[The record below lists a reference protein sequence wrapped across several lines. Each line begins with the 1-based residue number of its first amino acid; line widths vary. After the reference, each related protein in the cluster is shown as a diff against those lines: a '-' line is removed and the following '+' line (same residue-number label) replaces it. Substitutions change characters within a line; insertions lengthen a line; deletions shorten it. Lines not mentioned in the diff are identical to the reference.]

1 VNWLTRYARWL
12 HLGWPAGTVEKLP
25 EVGERGR
32 TNLPGVYIVGDLSGV
47 PLLKFALDGG
57 TRAVRE
63 FVEAFGNEGSRRA
76 GGAGATARGT
86 AVARGVEAAT
96 RGTAVARGAEAAT
109 RGTAVARGAEAASP
123 LDLVIVGAG
132 VAGMAAAVEARA
144 QGLRFELLEASE
156 PFSTLVNFPRA
167 KPIYTYPRA
176 MTPEGRLQV
185 KATVKE
191 PLLDELRAQAEAHD
205 VRPRTARAERIERA
219 NGRLRVHLADGAP
232 PLETRGVIVAIGRS
246 GSFRKLGVPGEE
258 LDKVFNRLHDP
269 RDFADQEVLVVG
281 GGDSALEGAI
291 ALAESGAR
299 VTLSYRGTEFAR
311 AKPDNV
317 AMVEALRNDPMAD
330 VTLEQPSSERVT
342 TSAGRFQGASRRPGS
357 ITLRLGTVVTAI
369 RENEVDLAPAGENGR
384 GRRGG
389 ASGTV
394 PNAGTGSP
402 GAAAAATRVETLP
415 NDVVFAAIGRE
426 APLDFFR
433 RSGLRIAG
441 ELSARSWAA
450 LAAFLLFCTWLYD
463 WKSGGVFSSLW
474 YRNGW
479 WPTQLA
485 AGVSAGGAVDPTS
498 LAGIVL
504 ISASGPSFWYTLAYS
519 LIVVG
524 FGIARIRRR
533 RTPYVTAQTVTL
545 MLVQVIPLFLL
556 PEIVLPWMNHHGIL
570 PTALADAL
578 FPAVDYGH
586 GREFWRAYGFIL
598 AWPLMIYNVFTDQP
612 LFWWLAIAVVQ
623 TLVLIPLGIYFFGK
637 GFYCGWICSCGAL
650 AETLGDTHRHR
661 MPHGARWN
669 RLNFIGQALLA
680 VAILLLVLRIVGW
693 LDPASWAA
701 LQFQKLKDGWKW
713 GVDVLLAGILGY
725 GLYFWF
731 SGRTW
736 CRFACPLAALMHV
749 YARFSRF
756 RILADKKKCISC
768 NVCTSVCHQGIDIM
782 NFANKGL
789 PMADP
794 QCVRCSACVQQCPTG
809 VLTFGQV
816 DRAGRVVAVDRL
828 AASPVQMR
836 EGAGG

>member
-1 VNWLTRYARWL
+1 VNPLARYARWL

-25 EVGERGR
+25 EVAERGR

-57 TRAVRE
+57 TRAVRDFLE
-63 FVEAFGNEGSRRA
+63 THGAAAAHGAASRHA
-76 GGAGATARGT
+76 PAAPTA
-86 AVARGVEAAT
+86 AAAHDAAT
-96 RGTAVARGAEAAT
+96 SHAPT
-109 RGTAVARGAEAASP
+109 AASHAPPAPAPAVPHAPAAP
-123 LDLVIVGAG
+123 LDLVIIGAG

-144 QGLRFELLEASE
+144 HGLRFELLEASE
-156 PFSTLVNFPRA
+156 PFSTIVNFPRA
-167 KPIYTYPRA
+167 KPIYTYPRE

-185 KATVKE
+185 SATVKE
-191 PLLDELRAQAEAHD
+191 PLLDELQAQAKAHGLEP
-205 VRPRTARAERIERA
+205 RPARAERLERA

-232 PLETRGVIVAIGRS
+232 LHTRGVIVAIGRS
-246 GSFRKLGVPGEE
+246 GNFRKLGVPGEE

-269 RDFADQEVLVVG
+269 RDFTGRNVLVVG
-281 GGDSALEGAI
+281 GGDSALEGAV
-291 ALAESGAR
+291 ALAEAGAH
-299 VTLSYRGTEFAR
+299 VTVSYRGAEFAR
-311 AKPDNV
+311 AKPENV
-317 AMVEALRNDPMAD
+317 EKLDALRRDPMAD
-330 VTLEQPSSERVT
+330 VAIEQPSSERVT
-342 TSAGRFQGASRRPGS
+342 TSAGRFLGSDRRPGS
-357 ITLRLGTVVTAI
+357 VTLRFGTVVRAI
-369 RENEVDLAPAGENGR
+369 RASEVDLAPTGARGGGAGPDAPAGAAR
-384 GRRGG
+384 DGAATKRGG
-389 ASGTV
+389 AS
-394 PNAGTGSP
+394 PA
-402 GAAAAATRVETLP
+402 ETIP
-415 NDVVFAAIGRE
+415 NDAVFAAIGRE

-441 ELSARSWAA
+441 EMSARSWGL

-463 WKSGGVFSSLW
+463 WKSGGVFSRIW
-474 YRNGW
+474 YGNGW
-479 WPTQLA
+479 WPTRLA
-485 AGVSAGGAVDPTS
+485 ADVSAGGAVDPAS

-504 ISASGPSFWYTLAYS
+504 ISASGPAFWYTLAYS

-524 FGIARIRRR
+524 FGVARIRRR
-533 RTPYVTAQTVTL
+533 RTPYVTAQTLTL
-545 MLVQVIPLFLL
+545 MAVQVVPLFLL
-556 PEIVLPWMNHHGIL
+556 PEIVLPWMNHHGLL
-570 PTALADAL
+570 PTAMADAL

-612 LFWWLAIAVVQ
+612 LAWWLVIAVAQ
-623 TLVLIPLGIYFFGK
+623 TLVLIPIGIYFFGK

-650 AETLGDTHRHR
+650 AETLGDTHRHK
-661 MPHGARWN
+661 MPHGARWS
-669 RLNFIGQALLA
+669 RLNFIGQGLLA
-680 VAILLLVLRIVGW
+680 AALLLLVLRIAGW
-693 LDPASWAA
+693 IWPESWANLRFTA
-701 LQFQKLKDGWKW
+701 LKDGWKW
-713 GVDVLLAGILGY
+713 GVDVFLAGILGY

-736 CRFACPLAALMHV
+736 CRFACPLAALMHI

-816 DRAGRVVAVDRL
+816 DRAGRVVATDRL

-836 EGAGG
+836 ENSRG